1 MIGYQFTKSN
11 IGSNGVDYFL
21 LDLEPEKLNEHGL
34 ISGVR
39 AVEFSRDHKKQNT
52 TISTFVWLNGA
63 PHNWQTLKVVKGEIL
78 EEIEIPGWLE
88 KLGLKIK

>member
-1 MIGYQFTKSN
+1 MIGYRFVKSQ
-11 IGSNGVDYFL
+11 IGRDGVDYFL
-21 LDLEPEKLNEHGL
+21 FDLEPEKLNERGL

-39 AVEFSRDHKKQNT
+39 AVDFSRDHKNQNT

-78 EEIEIPGWLE
+78 EEIEIPGWLQ

>member
-1 MIGYQFTKSN
+1 MIGYQFVKSQ
-11 IGSNGVDYFL
+11 IGSDGVDYFL
-21 LDLEPEKLNEHGL
+21 FDLEPEKLNEHGL

-39 AVEFSRDHKKQNT
+39 AVKFSRDHKKQNT

>member
-11 IGSNGVDYFL
+11 VSSDGVDYFL
-21 LDLEPEKLNEHGL
+21 FNLEPEKLNEHGL

-39 AVEFSRDHKKQNT
+39 SVDFHRDHKHQNT

-78 EEIEIPGWLE
+78 EEIEIPEWLE

>member
-1 MIGYQFTKSN
+1 MVGYNFTRSN
-11 IGSNGVDYFL
+11 IGSDGTDYFL
-21 LDLEPEKLNEHGL
+21 FDIEPEKLNEHGL

-39 AVEFSRDHKKQNT
+39 AVDFHRDHKHQNT
-52 TISTFVWLNGA
+52 TISTFVWINGA

-78 EEIEIPGWLE
+78 DEIEIPDWLE